1 MGEQEIIELL
11 TRRDE
16 RGMDELL
23 RHCGPLMKYVIAP
36 ILRDP
41 RDREDCLSEAAMRV
55 WDSIGQFDRGRGS
68 WNAWLTAIARNAAL
82 NRARAVPRHA
92 SAADI
97 PENTPSAEPTPEEQ
111 ALRRERQE
119 ALMTELARLPS
130 NDRALIYRKYYYRQS
145 TAQIAAELGLTE
157 RVVEGRLY
165 RLKKQ
170 LRKALGGDGHG

>member
-23 RHCGPLMKYVIAP
+23 RHCGSLMKYVIAP

-41 RDREDCLSEAAMRV
+41 RDREDCVTGLEV
-55 WDSIGQFDRGRGS
+55 QPQIIGQFDRGRGS

-97 PENTPSAEPTPEEQ
+97 PENTPSAEPSPEEQ

-157 RVVEGRLY
+157 RAVEGRLY

-170 LRKALGGDGHG
+170 LRKVLGGDGHG